1 MKLNF
6 LPQLQYFATSTG
18 APTPQDVKNAQDLL
32 DTVTTLQDA
41 FQSISVIIGQQ
52 INKNMA
58 TTEDFTK
65 KYAQTLKNDITKSLN
80 QMGKNSEDIVKN
92 NELLSKGQ
100 SKSKDIQKQIT
111 DLGLKQ
117 KLLSKDLNIIQNNG
131 LLTAEERTKQEDEIA
146 IKIAEQNA
154 ELTTQLSRAKEI
166 EQNFGAIGALV
177 EGAGKFLQRWGIDS
191 GVAVRMT
198 EKLQEAAAKGKV
210 GFKDLAKVIKEELTD
225 ALQDPLVAFTI
236 GLKAA
241 QSGFNDIKKAFDIF
255 KEYNAIFVDTARN
268 LGMVTDQVTRMVEQS
283 KFANT
288 SFEATVYTTKQLTKA
303 MTDMN
308 GQLGLSVDFGASA
321 TTEFAAM
328 TNQMGLS
335 AEEASKIQGLG
346 LLNNATLKDTNKAIA
361 DGIVAAQ
368 KSTGVQVNAK
378 QIFQEIGK
386 LSAGITAKF
395 QQNPEALAKAVVQAK
410 ALGTS
415 LEQMDKVG
423 ESLLNWESSIQNE
436 LEAELLTGRQINV
449 EKARYA
455 ALTGDQVTLM
465 NEVTSQVG
473 SLTDFQNMNVLAQG
487 SLAKAFG
494 MSRDEMADML
504 QKQEVFNKLGDVS
517 GKSAAEQL
525 AIAKEKGISE
535 SDSLVVN
542 LQQQATAEKLEATF
556 DSLKETVASLLS
568 GPFSGLVDTFK
579 YLAEHAWMIRTAI
592 FLMSTISLAKTIGGL
607 ATMAVQLG
615 IASASAMATAA
626 AITLGIGIGAVLIG
640 LATMSSAADDAAKKA
655 TASVPKSA
663 GDIISPADGKTQVST
678 KEGGLFE
685 LSKNDDLLAGPGLA
699 KKGNSSDTLAPK
711 GMSIDMSPMVAAIN
725 EVKVAIDRLY
735 SKDTSINLDG
745 RKVGAGLVQTSYK
758 LA

>member
-607 ATMAVQLG
+607 AIMAVQLK

-626 AITLGIGIGAVLIG
+626 AITLGIGIGAVLVG
-640 LATMSSAADDAAKKA
+640 LATMSSAADDAEKKA

-663 GDIISPADGKTQVST
+663 GDIISPASGKTQVST

-685 LSKNDDLLAGPGLA
+685 LSPNDDLLAGPGLA
-699 KKGNSSDTLAPK
+699 KKGNSNTLAPK